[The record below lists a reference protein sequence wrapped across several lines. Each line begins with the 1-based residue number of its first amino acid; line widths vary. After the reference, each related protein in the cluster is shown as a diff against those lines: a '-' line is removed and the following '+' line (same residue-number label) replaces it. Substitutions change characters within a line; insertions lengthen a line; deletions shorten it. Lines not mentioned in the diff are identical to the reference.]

1 MNNTYNSPFSSRYAS
16 KKMQELFSPQYKYQ
30 TFRKLWYSLAKAQ
43 HELGL
48 RVTEAQVNELKE
60 HLEDIDFNVVADKEK
75 EIKHDVMAHIYAY
88 GLVAPNA
95 KSIIHLGAT
104 SCYVT
109 DNTDLIIYKEALIYT
124 KNLLLGVMSYLC
136 DFIEKTKSIPTL
148 GYTHYQPAQLVT
160 VGKRASLWL
169 QDFLTD
175 LEEINF
181 CLTQIKFLGCRGTTG
196 TEASFME
203 LFNNDETKINYKE
216 IILEELHEEAQLI
229 ICSNKM
235 IIPMTLEENHWYGD
249 KTQDIEFSAM
259 GKWIIDFS
267 KITSDN
273 VVINE
278 NNKEITIYMSKP
290 IKEVQLLEEETAFGE
305 VKKGMFVFGD
315 IVHTPEEYESIKHNI
330 KCQALTKMIDMDEQA
345 EKAAS
350 NSIKRII
357 TTVVKQNYDIKIVF
371 IK

>member
-1 MNNTYNSPFSSRYAS
+1 MNKGITKLVVGGLIIATGGVCYNLGYNNNTSP
-16 KKMQELFSPQYKYQ
+16 PTYK
-30 TFRKLWYSLAKAQ
+30 
-43 HELGL
+43 
-48 RVTEAQVNELKE
+48 TEIV
-60 HLEDIDFNVVADKEK
+60 
-75 EIKHDVMAHIYAY
+75 
-88 GLVAPNA
+88 
-95 KSIIHLGAT
+95 
-104 SCYVT
+104 
-109 DNTDLIIYKEALIYT
+109 
-124 KNLLLGVMSYLC
+124 
-136 DFIEKTKSIPTL
+136 KT
-148 GYTHYQPAQLVT
+148 
-160 VGKRASLWL
+160 
-169 QDFLTD
+169 
-175 LEEINF
+175 
-181 CLTQIKFLGCRGTTG
+181 
-196 TEASFME
+196 
-203 LFNNDETKINYKE
+203 NDDEVKINYKD

-235 IIPMTLEENHWYGD
+235 IIPMTFEENHWYGD
-249 KTQDIEFSAM
+249 KTQDIEFSAI

-330 KCQALTKMIDMDEQA
+330 KCQALTKMMDMDEQA

-350 NSIKRII
+350 NSIEKILYL
-357 TTVVKQNYDIKIVF
+357 TKQSHYDIKIVF

>member
-1 MNNTYNSPFSSRYAS
+1 MNKGITKLVVGGLIIATGGVCYNLGYNNNTSP
-16 KKMQELFSPQYKYQ
+16 PTYK
-30 TFRKLWYSLAKAQ
+30 
-43 HELGL
+43 
-48 RVTEAQVNELKE
+48 TEIVK
-60 HLEDIDFNVVADKEK
+60 I
-75 EIKHDVMAHIYAY
+75 
-88 GLVAPNA
+88 
-95 KSIIHLGAT
+95 
-104 SCYVT
+104 
-109 DNTDLIIYKEALIYT
+109 
-124 KNLLLGVMSYLC
+124 
-136 DFIEKTKSIPTL
+136 
-148 GYTHYQPAQLVT
+148 
-160 VGKRASLWL
+160 
-169 QDFLTD
+169 
-175 LEEINF
+175 
-181 CLTQIKFLGCRGTTG
+181 
-196 TEASFME
+196 
-203 LFNNDETKINYKE
+203 NNDETKINYKE

-235 IIPMTLEENHWYGD
+235 IIPMTFEENHWYGD
-249 KTQDIEFSAM
+249 KTQDIEFYAM

-290 IKEVQLLEEETAFGE
+290 IKEVQLLEEETSFGE
-305 VKKGMFVFGD
+305 VKKGIFVFGD
-315 IVHTPEEYESIKHNI
+315 IVHTPEEYENIKHNI

>member
-1 MNNTYNSPFSSRYAS
+1 MNKGIT
-16 KKMQELFSPQYKYQ
+16 
-30 TFRKLWYSLAKAQ
+30 KL
-43 HELGL
+43 
-48 RVTEAQVNELKE
+48 VT
-60 HLEDIDFNVVADKEK
+60 
-75 EIKHDVMAHIYAY
+75 
-88 GLVAPNA
+88 G
-95 KSIIHLGAT
+95 T
-104 SCYVT
+104 
-109 DNTDLIIYKEALIYT
+109 
-124 KNLLLGVMSYLC
+124 LLL
-136 DFIEKTKSIPTL
+136 T
-148 GYTHYQPAQLVT
+148 T
-160 VGKRASLWL
+160 VGGVSFYIGSSSNTSPPTYK
-169 QDFLTD
+169 T
-175 LEEINF
+175 EIIQ
-181 CLTQIKFLGCRGTTG
+181 T
-196 TEASFME
+196 
-203 LFNNDETKINYKE
+203 NDDEVKINYKE

-235 IIPMTLEENHWYGD
+235 IIPMTFEENHWYGD
-249 KTQDIEFSAM
+249 KTQDIEFSAI

-315 IVHTPEEYESIKHNI
+315 IVHTPEEYENIKHNI

>member
-1 MNNTYNSPFSSRYAS
+1 MMSKGMEKLVAGGLVVITIGGVCYNLGYNSNT
-16 KKMQELFSPQYKYQ
+16 SPPTYKTEIVQ
-30 TFRKLWYSLAKAQ
+30 TQ
-43 HELGL
+43 D
-48 RVTEAQVNELKE
+48 NE
-60 HLEDIDFNVVADKEK
+60 V
-75 EIKHDVMAHIYAY
+75 
-88 GLVAPNA
+88 
-95 KSIIHLGAT
+95 
-104 SCYVT
+104 
-109 DNTDLIIYKEALIYT
+109 
-124 KNLLLGVMSYLC
+124 
-136 DFIEKTKSIPTL
+136 
-148 GYTHYQPAQLVT
+148 
-160 VGKRASLWL
+160 
-169 QDFLTD
+169 
-175 LEEINF
+175 
-181 CLTQIKFLGCRGTTG
+181 
-196 TEASFME
+196 
-203 LFNNDETKINYKE
+203 KINYKD

-235 IIPMTLEENHWYGD
+235 IIPMTFEENHWYGD

-330 KCQALTKMIDMDEQA
+330 KCQALTKMMDMDEQA
-345 EKAAS
+345 EKEAS
-350 NSIKRII
+350 NSIEKILYL
-357 TTVVKQNYDIKIVF
+357 TKQSHYDIKIVF

>member
-1 MNNTYNSPFSSRYAS
+1 MS
-16 KKMQELFSPQYKYQ
+16 KGM
-30 TFRKLWYSLAKAQ
+30 
-43 HELGL
+43 
-48 RVTEAQVNELKE
+48 
-60 HLEDIDFNVVADKEK
+60 EK
-75 EIKHDVMAHIYAY
+75 
-88 GLVAPNA
+88 LVA
-95 KSIIHLGAT
+95 GT
-104 SCYVT
+104 
-109 DNTDLIIYKEALIYT
+109 
-124 KNLLLGVMSYLC
+124 LLL
-136 DFIEKTKSIPTL
+136 T
-148 GYTHYQPAQLVT
+148 T
-160 VGKRASLWL
+160 VGGVSYYIGSSSNTSPPTYKTEIVQT
-169 QDFLTD
+169 QDD
-175 LEEINF
+175 EI
-181 CLTQIKFLGCRGTTG
+181 
-196 TEASFME
+196 
-203 LFNNDETKINYKE
+203 KINYKE
-216 IILEELHEEAQLI
+216 IIVEELHEEAQLI

-235 IIPMTLEENHWYGD
+235 IIPMTFEENHWYGD

-278 NNKEITIYMSKP
+278 NNKEITIYLTRP

-350 NSIKRII
+350 NSIEKILYL
-357 TTVVKQNYDIKIVF
+357 TKQSHYDIKIVF